1 MLEEL
6 KRPEYV
12 HVLLNPLPV
21 YATAMGVLALVVAL
35 LLRNRPAQLTGLL
48 IILIGCGSVW
58 PVIEYGEKG
67 YDRVKSMSNDDGVKW
82 LDAHADRAH
91 DAEWFFYVTAALAVA
106 ALVANWKFPK
116 AGKWLTLAT
125 LVAALVCVGLAGWIS
140 YAGGKVRHPE
150 FRHGPPLVTEE
161 RRE

>member
-1 MLEEL
+1 MFDEL
-6 KRPEYV
+6 RKPEYV

-21 YATAMGVLALVVAL
+21 YATAMGVIALVAAL
-35 LLRNRPAQLTGLL
+35 VLRSWQAQLTGLL

-82 LDAHADRAH
+82 LDAHADRAG
-91 DAEWFFYVTAALAVA
+91 DAEWVFYVTAALAV
-106 ALVANWKFPK
+106 VSMVSNWKFPK

-150 FRHGPPLVTEE
+150 FRHQ
-161 RRE
+161 